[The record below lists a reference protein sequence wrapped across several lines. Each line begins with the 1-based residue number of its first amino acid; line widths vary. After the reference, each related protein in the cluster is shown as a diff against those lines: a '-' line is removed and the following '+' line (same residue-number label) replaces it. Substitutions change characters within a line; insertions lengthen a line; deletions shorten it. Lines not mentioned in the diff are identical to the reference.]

1 MKRSLLIC
9 EFERDKNQ
17 TALLKGLYTFYGI
30 CLLRER
36 AVSMDSIHAQARRL
50 GGGGGGGRWV
60 RSTPPRSSELVP
72 LAIKIIYSL
81 LLYMYS

>member
-50 GGGGGGGRWV
+50 GGGGSVGSV
-60 RSTPPRSSELVP
+60 DPPPRSSELVP